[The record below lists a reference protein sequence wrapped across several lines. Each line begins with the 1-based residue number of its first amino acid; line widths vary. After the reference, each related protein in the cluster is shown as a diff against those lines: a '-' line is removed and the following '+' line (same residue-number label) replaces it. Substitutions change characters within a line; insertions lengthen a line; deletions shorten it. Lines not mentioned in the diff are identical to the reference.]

1 MKKSIK
7 LINLLI
13 SSQTDQKNKTQIFLS
28 DIRGNITTDFTSI
41 KKNNRDY
48 NEQLHANKFNILN
61 DTDKFLKNPDCQM
74 SFKKKL
80 II

>member
-13 SSQTDQKNKTQIFLS
+13 SSQTDQKKTQIFIS

-41 KKNNRDY
+41 KKNNREY
-48 NEQLHANKFNILN
+48 NEQFHASKFNILN
-61 DTDKFLKNPDCQM
+61 DTDKFLKNPDYQM

>member
-1 MKKSIK
+1 MEKSIK

-13 SSQTDQKNKTQIFLS
+13 SSQTDQKNKTQICIS

-41 KKNNRDY
+41 KKNREY
-48 NEQLHANKFNILN
+48 NEQFHANKFNILN
-61 DTDKFLKNPDCQM
+61 DTDKFLKNPDYQM